1 MFAWHYRIDED
12 SPISPHTHISTKSPY
27 SDAPKVPPKDRGM
40 AGTYLDY
47 RKDNSAAN
55 VPSIARDPP
64 SAPLSQVA
72 PWATEPSTMPS
83 TALLPPP
90 RSFFDDFNDNLE
102 ASPSDLPATART
114 GVSDLVDAPWQDIER
129 RPSIAS
135 ATTMGSQDS
144 SSKAS
149 GGKGSYNKKLATF
162 FGEDVSGLGGRG
174 SRQGSE
180 VSIPPLGPREHSNH
194 SLRTRNNSIQS
205 NQFDGRPVSPTN
217 SRPRT
222 PQPPSSDVVP
232 WVYQNFK
239 VRSFSNCLYYAVM
252 ACLLRS
258 PLEILLACI
267 YNLLGIRGR
276 TCPRSANDRV
286 WTWNVLKCIR
296 IKYCM

>member
-1 MFAWHYRIDED
+1 MDED

-47 RKDNSAAN
+47 RKDNSVGN
-55 VPSIARDPP
+55 LPCIARDPP

-83 TALLPPP
+83 TALLPPS
-90 RSFFDDFNDNLE
+90 RSFFDDSNDNLQV
-102 ASPSDLPATART
+102 SPSYLPATARN
-114 GVSDLVDAPWQDIER
+114 GVSDSADVPWQDVER

-135 ATTMGSQDS
+135 ATTLGSQDS
-144 SSKAS
+144 SSKTS

-162 FGEDVSGLGGRG
+162 FGEDVSGINGRD
-174 SRQGSE
+174 SRKGSE
-180 VSIPPLGPREHSNH
+180 FSIPPLAPREHSSH

-205 NQFDGRPVSPTN
+205 NQFDGRPVSPTD

-232 WVYQNFK
+232 WVFQDFK
-239 VRSFSNCLYYAVM
+239 VRLFVKFLYYAIV

-258 PLEILLACI
+258 SLGSPLASIGNFCI
-267 YNLLGIRGR
+267 
-276 TCPRSANDRV
+276 
-286 WTWNVLKCIR
+286 
-296 IKYCM
+296 